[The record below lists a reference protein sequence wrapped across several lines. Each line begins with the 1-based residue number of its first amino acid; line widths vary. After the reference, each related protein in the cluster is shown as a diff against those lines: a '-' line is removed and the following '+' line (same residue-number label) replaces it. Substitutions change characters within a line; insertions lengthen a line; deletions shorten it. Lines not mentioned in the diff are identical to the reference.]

1 MNISILNK
9 ITKMEKNIQIL
20 VETLKKDKLLTV
32 HEMAKTLNIDY
43 RTALNVIRNKKIKSS
58 IVGNRYRV
66 YNSDLLNYIK
76 QEDEKR

>member
-1 MNISILNK
+1 MNIAILNR

-20 VETLKKDKLLTV
+20 VEALKKDKLLTV
-32 HEMAKTLNIDY
+32 HEMAKTLKIDY
-43 RTALNVIRNKKIKSS
+43 RTALNIIRNKKIKSS

-66 YNSDLLNYIK
+66 YTSDLQSYIK

>member
-1 MNISILNK
+1 MNIAILNK

-32 HEMAKTLNIDY
+32 HEMAKILNIDY
-43 RTALNVIRNKKIKSS
+43 RTALNIIRNKKIKSS

>member
-1 MNISILNK
+1 MNIAILNR

-20 VETLKKDKLLTV
+20 VEALKKDKLLTV

-43 RTALNVIRNKKIKSS
+43 RTALNIIRNKKIKSS

-66 YNSDLLNYIK
+66 YTSDLQSYIK